1 MPLGFGFVITNS
13 YFFVVHMLD
22 TFSLMNAL
30 FSSSLTLIPA
40 NAV

>member
-13 YFFVVHMLD
+13 YFVLLA

>member
-1 MPLGFGFVITNS
+1 MPLGFGFVINS
-13 YFFVVHMLD
+13 YFFVVQLD